1 MVNVIPPIPAV
12 APTITANGRTLKSTI
27 APPGVGYQWFKTGVA
42 INGANDSTYF
52 AADSGTYVVRYK
64 NYCGI
69 SSASNPIYFA
79 LPIIPQTITFNPLT
93 PDITYAP
100 NAFVITRA
108 TARSNLQVNYSI
120 VSGPAVLNLDSV
132 KVTGAGTIVI
142 AANQAGNINYYAAP
156 TKYDTIQ
163 VFQATQTIN
172 FPGIPNK
179 KYSDTTFTLNATSD
193 AGLPITYSIVS
204 GNVSLVGNVVIMSG
218 AGNVTIQA
226 IQNGNGNYAAAVP
239 VSQSFCI
246 GVRALSTIQGATEPC
261 FGTYTYT
268 TKKIVGANYVWTL
281 SSGGTLTFNNDTATV
296 VWNTLGTHTL
306 TVKANSSCDAVF
318 GTTYTLTTNPTNS
331 APTVVSNML
340 PANNTIDLQ
349 LPLTI
354 SWIPGQFS
362 VNYDIFIWRSDTLQ
376 PATPFATN
384 INGVTY
390 TIPPAGLA
398 YNKTYKWRVISKNP
412 CFQTA
417 GPIQQFSL
425 IPLPDLQVQNVQ
437 APLTA
442 FTGQNI
448 TINWTVKN
456 IGPGRTNTNQNWID
470 AIYFSYDSANAFV
483 VPPNTTPIAWN
494 ASNRTLLIG
503 TKQNLTALD
512 SGQQYTSTFNYT
524 LPLNAILPTCG
535 SYQS

>member
-1 MVNVIPPIPAV
+1 
-12 APTITANGRTLKSTI
+12 
-27 APPGVGYQWFKTGVA
+27 
-42 INGANDSTYF
+42 
-52 AADSGTYVVRYK
+52 
-64 NYCGI
+64 
-69 SSASNPIYFA
+69 
-79 LPIIPQTITFNPLT
+79 
-93 PDITYAP
+93 
-100 NAFVITRA
+100 
-108 TARSNLQVNYSI
+108 
-120 VSGPAVLNLDSV
+120 
-132 KVTGAGTIVI
+132 
-142 AANQAGNINYYAAP
+142 
-156 TKYDTIQ
+156 
-163 VFQATQTIN
+163 
-172 FPGIPNK
+172 
-179 KYSDTTFTLNATSD
+179 
-193 AGLPITYSIVS
+193 
-204 GNVSLVGNVVIMSG
+204 
-218 AGNVTIQA
+218 
-226 IQNGNGNYAAAVP
+226 
-239 VSQSFCI
+239 
-246 GVRALSTIQGATEPC
+246 
-261 FGTYTYT
+261 
-268 TKKIVGANYVWTL
+268 
-281 SSGGTLTFNNDTATV
+281 
-296 VWNTLGTHTL
+296 
-306 TVKANSSCDAVF
+306 
-318 GTTYTLTTNPTNS
+318 
-331 APTVVSNML
+331 ML

-437 APLTA
+437 APL
-442 FTGQNI
+442 I

-524 LPLNAILPTCG
+524 LPLNAILPTYVYVITNA
-535 SYQS
+535 SNTILEVTRVNDTAKAPQPIAVTISPAPDLRVDSVFASTK